1 MSIGENIKTLR
12 EKKDITQQE
21 LAEELGLD
29 RSTVAQYESGIKIPN
44 MLAGK
49 SIAEALGTTVEKL
62 YEWRR
67 SAIWRRA

>member
-62 YEWRR
+62 YE
-67 SAIWRRA
+67 